1 MNFFLSNL
9 KKQMLHKIP
18 KSESLHNTLQ
28 RSSVYW
34 DTVIAPALREGKTVL
49 VVGHE
54 NNLRSLIMRLENIS
68 PNDIINLNLP
78 RAVPLAYQ
86 LDQNTLQPINKR
98 KDGSLDS
105 ATGFLRGEWLG
116 GDDSVTE
123 ILSRDHKQV
132 YDTTI
137 TTNLEIGSATSNQNG
152 KQWMK
157 VVHELSEIPPGAK
170 ALGNE
175 AAGSFLGTAP
185 VVTSSLHDPIC
196 QRNGQ
201 LLSATSVMHPS
212 QLQQQP
218 VTGNKIVNGAATTT
232 ALLPSKTNARQVTA

>member
-1 MNFFLSNL
+1 
-9 KKQMLHKIP
+9 MLHKIP
-18 KSESLHNTLQ
+18 KSESLYNTMQ

-34 DTVIAPALREGKTVL
+34 DNVISPALREGKTIFI
-49 VVGHE
+49 VGHE

-68 PNDIINLNLP
+68 PDDIINLNLP
-78 RAVPLAYQ
+78 RAVPLAYR
-86 LDQNTLQPINKR
+86 LDLNTLQPMNIR

-116 GDDSVTE
+116 GDDSVSE

-137 TTNLEIGSATSNQNG
+137 TANLEIGSATSNQNG

-157 VVHELSEIPPGAK
+157 VVNDLSEIPPGAK

-185 VVTSSLHDPIC
+185 VVTSSIHDPIC
-196 QRNGQ
+196 QRNGH
-201 LLSATSVMHPS
+201 LLSSTSNLHPAH
-212 QLQQQP
+212 QQQL
-218 VTGNKIVNGAATTT
+218 VNGASIVNGATTT
-232 ALLPSKTNARQVTA
+232 STPMLPSNTNTRQVTA